1 MVITPSHT
9 MFEKL
14 LEINKRVG
22 SAEGGDQ
29 VKRNC
34 GYVRH
39 SNVDCNVN
47 AIYIMYRGFLTTGFV
62 RIGFLQITV
71 LDMIFI
77 LVVCSFVEIEFV

>member
-1 MVITPSHT
+1 MITPSHT

-29 VKRNC
+29 VKRNY

-39 SNVDCNVN
+39 GNVDCNVN
-47 AIYIMYRGFLTTGFV
+47 AIYILYYVQGVLNNGLCPHWFFADNG
-62 RIGFLQITV
+62 IGYDFYSRSL
-71 LDMIFI
+71 
-77 LVVCSFVEIEFV
+77 